1 VVAAERQGVM
11 AVSVLSCDRVL
22 AELDGRPVGDLEAT
36 SRAALAR
43 APLAAKW
50 ASRFAGVARSTTVT
64 PKRFRAQSAPTI
76 VHSAVVGIAQAC
88 VPDPDAM
95 LRDLLVHAIDACGT
109 WGVRDPGGRARVRR
123 GRCRGRAGRTPGR
136 RGLRRPRWPIRAR
149 PGRFTPEVS

>member
-50 ASRFAGVARSTTVT
+50 ASRFAGVARATTVT

-76 VHSAVVGIAQAC
+76 VPTAVVGIAQAC
-88 VPDPDAM
+88 GAAPDAM
-95 LRDLLVHAIDACGT
+95 LRALLVHAIDACAT
-109 WGVRDPGGRARVRR
+109 WGVRAPGR
-123 GRCRGRAGRTPGR
+123 GRPAGAVAQAARERSRRRTPRR
-136 RGLRRPRWPIRAR
+136 RGLRPP
-149 PGRFTPEVS
+149 TE